1 MSIRIDNQVTN
12 QLNVPIMLANNYINR
27 PTAGIFG
34 RLFISNDTYQIFQD
48 RVSGWSLIADAGS
61 GSSNLEQVT
70 QNGNTTTIGIYVIGS
85 GTLSVQSLTN
95 GSVLFPAG
103 GSGQI
108 SQDNANFFWDNTNKR
123 LGLGTASPGQR
134 LDVHSSTGVNAQFN
148 GTGVTNAT
156 LQLQNAGTSKWTIGN
171 YYNSGNNDFNIYDNV
186 NTTYRAYFTNTGYA
200 IFPSNVIIGSTNRSS
215 SYGLDVYSSAYFRSS
230 IYNLNYTQG
239 SILFAGSGGLINQNN
254 SQFFWDN
261 TNNRLGIGTASP
273 SYALDINGT
282 IRVTGIATFSSSVN
296 LGSIANSGDTSLLN
310 IKQSSTSYNNGIY
323 IERGG
328 ERNGYFMYI
337 GGALDSLTF
346 RRNYFGTQSD
356 VMSLT
361 RDGNVGI
368 GTSSPNTILDVNG
381 TINVRTNGFEFG
393 RITTNNISANQ
404 GGLTFQFN
412 QSGTFV
418 EGFRLNASGNVLI
431 GTTTDRSDRLQVQGD
446 IVAQNTS
453 GSGIFSRATSNST
466 TYGFVN
472 TGVGNLILTNS
483 GVANVGIFN
492 MSTGI
497 YTSTSDYNKKKDFE
511 ESRIGLNS
519 ILGLKPTLYRMKTEN
534 DTEKHLG
541 FIAQEVKEFIPQ
553 AYLEQKDFI
562 GLDFNPIVAVLV
574 KAIQELND
582 KLVRNNIN

>member
-134 LDVHSSTGVNAQFN
+134 LDVHSSTGVTAQFN

-273 SYALDINGT
+273 SYALD
-282 IRVTGIATFSSSVN
+282 
-296 LGSIANSGDTSLLN
+296 
-310 IKQSSTSYNNGIY
+310 
-323 IERGG
+323 
-328 ERNGYFMYI
+328 
-337 GGALDSLTF
+337 
-346 RRNYFGTQSD
+346 
-356 VMSLT
+356 
-361 RDGNVGI
+361 
-368 GTSSPNTILDVNG
+368 VNG
-381 TINVRTNGFEFG
+381 TTRFSGLITGTSGATISGVGGANPLLLTNTDYNTGTSTG
-393 RITTNNISANQ
+393 SAMRLRLGSASGNTYSDIQ
-404 GGLTFQFN
+404 AIMTGGGTLGILALN
-412 QSGTFV
+412 PSG
-418 EGFRLNASGNVLI
+418 GNVLI
-431 GTTTDRSDRLQVQGD
+431 GTTTSAGYKFQVDGGGAYSMYINQTGGTAGFVPLT
-446 IVAQNTS
+446 INHNVTS
-453 GSGIFSRATSNST
+453 GTISLVS
-466 TYGFVN
+466 FVVGGV
-472 TGVGNLILTNS
+472 TGVGSITTN
-483 GVANVGIFN
+483 GA
-492 MSTGI
+492 T
-497 YTSTSDYNKKKDFE
+497 TSYNITSDYRLKQDFKNY
-511 ESRIGLNS
+511 SGLNLVS
-519 ILGLKPTLYRMKTEN
+519 AIKTYDYEWKADKTRMY
-534 DTEKHLG
+534 G
-541 FIAQEVKEFIPQ
+541 VIAHELQEVIPY
-553 AYLEQKDFI
+553 AVTEEKDAEQMQGVDYSK
-562 GLDFNPIVAVLV
+562 LVPILV
-574 KAIQELND
+574 KAIQELNE